1 MRSQRPRVHFSDFS
15 IHKQYQRVQR
25 IQTKIK
31 TWILFC
37 LGLSQEGLLGTN
49 QRKRKCTGINK
60 LRFPNYMNSVLAK
73 ISWKFSNW
81 NLFCSRDPKDALE
94 PLSMNQKRNWVSRE
108 NWAFPCNFRTRMT
121 MDEYFNGNG
130 GFPRY
135 YLLRR
140 QYESARPEITFG
152 KLQI

>member
-49 QRKRKCTGINK
+49 QRERKCTGINK

-73 ISWKFSNW
+73 NSLENFQIEIYFTHVRTNTKWRIYPCIVWWCCHCCHPNVNQALILGLSLSVS
-81 NLFCSRDPKDALE
+81 LYDPKDALRTPFHE
-94 PLSMNQKRNWVSRE
+94 LKEKLS
-108 NWAFPCNFRTRMT
+108 
-121 MDEYFNGNG
+121 
-130 GFPRY
+130 FPR
-135 YLLRR
+135 
-140 QYESARPEITFG
+140 
-152 KLQI
+152 KLSVSV

>member
-49 QRKRKCTGINK
+49 QRERKCTGINK

-73 ISWKFSNW
+73 ISLENFQIEIDFIHVRTNAKWGNYPCPCLKMLSLLSSKCISSINSGSQSLSVTLW
-81 NLFCSRDPKDALE
+81 PKNAPQTPFHKSKE
-94 PLSMNQKRNWVSRE
+94 KLS
-108 NWAFPCNFRTRMT
+108 
-121 MDEYFNGNG
+121 
-130 GFPRY
+130 FPR
-135 YLLRR
+135 
-140 QYESARPEITFG
+140 
-152 KLQI
+152 KLSVSV

>member
-49 QRKRKCTGINK
+49 QRERKCTGINK

-73 ISWKFSNW
+73 ISLENFQIEIDFIHVRTNTKWGNYPCLVWRCYHCCHTYVYQALIGSQSLSVTLWPKRCPSN
-81 NLFCSRDPKDALE
+81 

-108 NWAFPCNFRTRMT
+108 N
-121 MDEYFNGNG
+121 
-130 GFPRY
+130 
-135 YLLRR
+135 
-140 QYESARPEITFG
+140 
-152 KLQI
+152 